1 MSLVG
6 PRPEL
11 PRYVGYYDTRQHF
24 RLWMPPGIT
33 GWWQVNGRGK
43 QPMYLYWDDDLYY
56 IRNYSLLLDL
66 QILWLTFSSAVL
78 GSTGR

>member
-1 MSLVG
+1 M
-6 PRPEL
+6 
-11 PRYVGYYDTRQHF
+11 
-24 RLWMPPGIT
+24 
-33 GWWQVNGRGK
+33 
-43 QPMYLYWDDDLYY
+43 YWDDDLYY